1 MNKSLFN
8 ILEINSNP
16 DTSIFS
22 IFLSILIGYILS
34 FLLGK
39 IFIKEAKTISNRRSL
54 ASVFP
59 LLTVTTTIVIAV
71 VKSSLALSLGLVGA
85 LSIVRFRTPIKEP
98 EELTYLFLAIAI
110 GLACGANQYS
120 IAIFGFLLSF
130 IGILFQN
137 KYSKK
142 NSYKNSLRLLVKG
155 ISNKD
160 LNTLVKIISKYSTRV
175 DLNNIIIAEDK
186 SNISITCSILVN
198 SFKEIDGLNNEIS
211 EVFPKATFSI
221 IDSDNFY

>member
-160 LNTLVKIISKYSTRV
+160 LNTLVKIISKYSKRV